1 MRNLSFDDGFISLT
15 INNDPNRV
23 ISFNPADMG
32 ILERISKSIDVIEKV
47 TNDNQDIKLKNDG
60 TPLEELANIAET
72 VNKVDKTIKE
82 QINYIFN
89 SNISDAVFGNQS
101 ALSLCKGVP
110 LWESFLLTIIPV
122 IEEEVMKEK
131 KKSAERIKKYTKQ
144 VVK

>member
-32 ILERISKSIDVIEKV
+32 ILERIAKSIDVIEKV

-60 TPLEELANIAET
+60 TPFEELANIAET